1 MCKRPINKMRTTDL
15 WLSIDEQL
23 VKQLLIDDVVI
34 STSFQNFDKMIKES
48 QKV

>member
-1 MCKRPINKMRTTDL
+1 MRTTDL
-15 WLSIDEQL
+15 WLCIDKQL